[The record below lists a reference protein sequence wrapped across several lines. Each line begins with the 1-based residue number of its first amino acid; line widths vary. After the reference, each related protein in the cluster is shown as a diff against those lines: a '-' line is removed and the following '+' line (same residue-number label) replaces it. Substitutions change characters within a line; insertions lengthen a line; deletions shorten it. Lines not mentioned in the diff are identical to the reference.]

1 MNAWALPRNMPF
13 CGEFGRIKE
22 QCMQVT
28 PPPGRFHGQHA
39 VVIGGS
45 ISGLLAARVLSTHFD
60 RVTVLDRDRLPASAD
75 WRAGVPQG
83 RHGHGLLASGLAGL
97 ESLFPGFERTLVAG
111 GAVPGDV
118 IGNVRWFQHGYYK
131 ARFPSGLNGVLMS
144 RPLLETTL
152 RHHVQQLR
160 NVRIFADRHVMSLLT
175 RNGRVTGVLM
185 QERGEAP
192 IECAADLVVD
202 ASGRS
207 SPSPGWLEELGYG
220 KPPVDEVVVDIGYT
234 TRTFKRLP
242 GELDGDAGVVLAPTP
257 PRQRRLGFMMAME
270 GDRWMAT
277 LGGWLGDHAPKDAQ
291 GFVEFS
297 KTLGR
302 PDIYDVIKHA
312 EPLTDGV
319 KYVFP
324 SNLRRHYER
333 FKKFPKNFLVIG
345 DAICSFNP
353 IYGQGMSVATL
364 EALAL
369 EDCLQQASS
378 PEDLWRPFFKG
389 AGRIIEGPWMIA
401 AGGDFAVPGVTGSR
415 PAGVGLVNRYL
426 SHVHRCA
433 SIDRVVCRTFF
444 DVANLLKPASALFH
458 PSFVAR
464 VLRDGLRRRAPETVR
479 STDSE
484 RHRLIESH

>member
-1 MNAWALPRNMPF
+1 MH
-13 CGEFGRIKE
+13 
-22 QCMQVT
+22 VT
-28 PPPGRFHGQHA
+28 PPPGRFLGHHA
-39 VVIGGS
+39 IVIGAS
-45 ISGLLAARVLSTHFD
+45 MSGLLAARVLSTHFD
-60 RVTVLDRDRLPASAD
+60 RVTVFDRDRLPDSVD

-83 RHGHGLLASGLAGL
+83 RHGHGLLASGLGGL
-97 ESLFPGFERTLVAG
+97 ERLFPGFERTLVAG

-131 ARFPSGLNGVLMS
+131 AKFTSGLNGVLMS

-152 RHHVQQLR
+152 RRHVQQLP
-160 NVRIFADRHVMSLLT
+160 NVRIFADRHVMNLLT
-175 RNGRVTGVLM
+175 RNGRVTGVLT
-185 QERGEAP
+185 QERGEDP

-207 SPSPGWLEELGYG
+207 SPSPAWLEELGYG

-257 PRQRRLGFMMAME
+257 PRQGRLGFMMAME

-277 LGGWLGDHAPKDAQ
+277 LGGWLGDHAPRDAH

-302 PDIYDVIKHA
+302 PDIYDVIKQA
-312 EPLTDGV
+312 EPLTDAV

-324 SNLRRHYER
+324 SNLRRRYER

-345 DAICSFNP
+345 DAMCSFNP

-378 PEDLWRPFFKG
+378 PKDLWRPFFKL
-389 AGRIIEGPWMIA
+389 AGRLIETPWMIA
-401 AGGDFAVPGVTGSR
+401 AGSDFAFPGVTGSR

-426 SHVHRCA
+426 SHIHRCA
-433 SIDRVVCRTFF
+433 STDRVVCRTFF
-444 DVANLLKPASALFH
+444 DVANLLKPAPTLFK
-458 PSFVAR
+458 PSIVAR
-464 VLRDGLRRRAPETVR
+464 VLRDRFRPRPPERARPM
-479 STDSE
+479 DSE
-484 RHRLIESH
+484 RHRLLESH